1 MVPPTFHCTPFAMQ
15 EEDKQDRPWVK
26 RLALP
31 TSLALH
37 AIVVALL
44 IFGLPHSLEN
54 PQDEQAVNV
63 DLVPPPKP
71 PEKPKKDPP
80 AARKPPAQKPPE
92 QKPPAQKPPERPQEK
107 AEAAPP
113 PGKTPAAPPRPP
125 PHLNPVFQYGKD
137 STGPQKSLDGDS
149 AKEGASAPAEKPDTD
164 AAKPAETQA
173 LKTEGEQGEISL
185 PAAPE
190 TPTPRPA
197 NAAEAKQA
205 PRLEEV
211 KTLFSRSATGDSLAM
226 TAMGDLPRS
235 VRGGTLCV
243 TELRAQLLHA
253 SPPYFP
259 DLLPSFPLK
268 DGTVI
273 DVPEAAFRADG
284 QWRNVGYRCEVDADA
299 TKVVSFAVSIGGPIP
314 RSEWK
319 QRGLPPQ

>member
-44 IFGLPHSLEN
+44 IFGLPHSVEN
-54 PQDEQAVNV
+54 PQEEQAVNV
-63 DLVPPPKP
+63 DLVSPPKP
-71 PEKPKKDPP
+71 PEKPRTDPP
-80 AARKPPAQKPPE
+80 AARKPPAQKPP
-92 QKPPAQKPPERPQEK
+92 AQKPPEQPQKK

-113 PGKTPAAPPRPP
+113 PGKAPADSPKAPSR
-125 PHLNPVFQYGKD
+125 LNPVFQYGKD
-137 STGPQKSLDGDS
+137 DAGPRKSSDGNS
-149 AKEGASAPAEKPDTD
+149 SEEGSNTPAENKDPD
-164 AAKPAETQA
+164 AAKPAETQV
-173 LKTEGEQGEISL
+173 LKAEGEQGRISL
-185 PAAPE
+185 PATPE

-197 NAAEAKQA
+197 NAAETKKA
-205 PRLEEV
+205 PKLEEA
-211 KTLFSRSATGDSLAM
+211 KTLFSRSATGDSLAT

-284 QWRNVGYRCEVDADA
+284 QWQNLSYRCEVDADA
-299 TKVVSFAVSIGGPIP
+299 TKVVSFAVNIGEPIP

-319 QRGLPPQ
+319 RRGLPSQ